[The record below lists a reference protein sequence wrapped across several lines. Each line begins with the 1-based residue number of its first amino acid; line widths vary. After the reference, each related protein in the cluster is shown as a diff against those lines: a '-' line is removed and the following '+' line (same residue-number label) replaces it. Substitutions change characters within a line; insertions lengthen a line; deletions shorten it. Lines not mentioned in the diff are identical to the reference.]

1 MNDIFKSDKHLFRTW
16 AEIDLDAAENNFLKL
31 KSAADGRKT
40 CAVIK
45 ANAYGHGAVALGRL
59 YSELGA
65 DFLAVSNMGEA
76 LELRGAGIA
85 LPILILGYVAPEC
98 AEAAA
103 KNGITLAVYS
113 LPYAKALSEA
123 ASGAGVTLDVHLK
136 FDTGMGRIGFFT
148 SEEGENSLNDA
159 LLSAKLP
166 SLSVTGA
173 FTHFAVA
180 DGGDSRED
188 REYTLKQAERFK
200 LAKEYML
207 SHGVSLPLCHVSNS
221 AATLDYPD
229 LAHDMVRLGISLYGL
244 VPSFDVKNPLTLEP
258 VMTLKSVISHIKTVN
273 KGTSISYGRTFVAQ
287 KPMRVATV
295 PIGYADGFLRSSS
308 AAGVRLTVGGRDVP
322 ILGRVC
328 MDQLMI
334 DVTDVPEAR
343 LFDEV
348 LIYGAGAFE
357 SADSFALKNGTIGY
371 ECVCAVGH
379 RVPRV
384 YLKNNACA
392 FIRNYLEQ

>member
-1 MNDIFKSDKHLFRTW
+1 MNCIFDSKAHLFRTW
-16 AEIDLDAAENNFLKL
+16 AEIDLDAAKNNFIKL
-31 KSAADGRKT
+31 RAEAKGKMT

-76 LELRGAGIA
+76 LELRGAGIT

-98 AEAAA
+98 AVAAA
-103 KNGITLAVYS
+103 RNNITLSVYS
-113 LPYAKALSEA
+113 RPYAEALSA
-123 ASGAGVTLDVHLK
+123 VAVTAGVTLDVHLK

-148 SEEGENSLNDA
+148 TEEGENSLSDA
-159 LLSAKLP
+159 LLSAKLKG
-166 SLSVTGA
+166 LSVTGA

-180 DGGDSRED
+180 DGGNSKSDS
-188 REYTLKQAERFK
+188 EYTKEQATRFSF
-200 LAKEYML
+200 AKKYL
-207 SHGVSLPLCHVSNS
+207 TSHGVPLRVCHVSNS
-221 AATLDYPD
+221 AATLDYPE

-244 VPSFDVKNPLTLEP
+244 VPSFDIKNPLQLEP
-258 VMTLKSVISHIKTVN
+258 VMTLKSVISHIKTVE
-273 KGTSISYGRTFVAQ
+273 KGTSVSYGRTFVAE
-287 KPMRVATV
+287 KTMRVATV
-295 PIGYADGFLRSSS
+295 PIGYADGFFRSSS
-308 AAGVRLTVGGRDVP
+308 AAGVRLTVKGRDVP

-334 DVTDVPEAR
+334 DVTDVSDAL

-348 LIYGAGAFE
+348 LIYGKGAFE

-384 YLKNNACA
+384 YFKNGTCE
-392 FIRNYLEQ
+392 FVLDYLE